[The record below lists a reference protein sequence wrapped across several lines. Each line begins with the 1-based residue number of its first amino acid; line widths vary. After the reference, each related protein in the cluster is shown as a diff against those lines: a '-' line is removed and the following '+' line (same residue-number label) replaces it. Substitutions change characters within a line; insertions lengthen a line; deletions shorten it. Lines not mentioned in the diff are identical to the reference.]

1 MGLVITRGL
10 ATVIASG
17 ALFVA
22 TSAPAETLAQLDALS
37 QAAQSEPAGI
47 ALARKQADAGDLL
60 DALATLERVI
70 INLPDGALEAR
81 LYHAALLCRV
91 DDRRGALIEMDGL
104 RGHDLDPAL
113 REEARDA
120 CSGGGN

>member
-1 MGLVITRGL
+1 MGLAKRGL
-10 ATVIASG
+10 AASIAMAG
-17 ALFVA
+17 LFAA

-37 QAAQSEPAGI
+37 QAAQSESAGI
-47 ALARKQADAGDLL
+47 ALARKQANAGDLL
-60 DALATLERVI
+60 DALATLERII
-70 INLPDGALEAR
+70 INMPESALEAR

-113 REEARDA
+113 REEARAA
-120 CSGGGN
+120 CSGQGN